1 MCMLITD
8 DHHFDLMGMVNFGF
22 NYEQS
27 RLTKVA
33 RPYRKQINQMVARAQ
48 TSYTHRKKIKL
59 KPSTAKNTRKKQ
71 QTCKRGTART

>member
-48 TSYTHRKKIKL
+48 TSYE
-59 KPSTAKNTRKKQ
+59 KNKTETIDSKN
-71 QTCKRGTART
+71 